1 MPSVLS
7 PGAARR
13 SRPLNVAALTVPRTV
28 REMMTTDLVTVVP
41 EMTVRELIEVLLAE
55 RITGAPVLSP
65 TGKVMGVVSATDVL
79 RLAAKPLD
87 GGAPSELQDLRSI
100 GRDPLGDRPIRDIMT
115 PVAFTVHPDES
126 PSDVGRFFRQGGVRR
141 ALVMEGGMLL
151 GIVTPYDVMQALLS
165 GAE

>member
-1 MPSVLS
+1 MPSVLPPRAS
-7 PGAARR
+7 RR
-13 SRPLNVAALTVPRTV
+13 STPTNVAALTVPRTV
-28 REMMTTDLVTVVP
+28 REIMTTAVVTVVP

-65 TGKVMGVVSATDVL
+65 TGKVAGVVSATDVL
-79 RLAAKPLD
+79 RLAAKPLE
-87 GGAPSELQDLRSI
+87 GTAPSELQDLRST
-100 GRDPLGDRPIRDIMT
+100 GHDPLGDRPIRDIMT

-141 ALVMEGGMLL
+141 ALVMEGGVLL